1 MNLITTSSLL
11 PAHANAGLALGKTY
25 VGIDFGTSTTVV
37 SIASYDAAS
46 NTIKTEALRLKQML
60 PDGTI
65 HTAEIIPTVIAWM
78 KEAER
83 ILVGKGAS
91 ELMYEFTKGKNIWY
105 WFKMELGVDL
115 GAEYPQSEIA
125 DRAPFYIKNPKDCA
139 RVFFSYLK
147 FLIAQYCE
155 DNNLSDDIAYAVSV
169 PASFEAN
176 QRKDLIDALTAN
188 DMKIAKQALIDEPNA
203 AFISYVMGRAAN
215 GEPMSLSQGY
225 NPKVLVFDF
234 GAGTCDISILEIGVD
249 VKGFYSKNIS
259 LSKFEN
265 CGGSDIDR
273 YITYHYLMPR
283 FLAENGKMMDDFITK
298 DKKLIASRLFK
309 IAENLKERVNKNLA
323 LLASDF
329 NLPSV
334 ANSEV
339 KTTIENHVSVFTNKG
354 ELKAKDFYLTNKE
367 MAETMKVFLKTG
379 YGKTTTINREE
390 PYNSVFGPIDS
401 AVKKARVSRD
411 EIDYVLFIGGSAK
424 SPYVQA
430 AVKEYFSDSEMLLPA
445 DLQTHVSQGAAI
457 HSLLYN
463 GFGKSVIQPI
473 TSEPIIVVT
482 KDEIPKSLIAAGTL
496 IPTNTITINDLVTN
510 REGQKTV
517 ELPLC
522 IGNTS
527 KMLFNLTVKA
537 PSSKG
542 FPANTP
548 VELYLDIDSDKSLH
562 VKARVRGAECTA
574 QPLNPF
580 ANKELST
587 AERIALEAERAYN
600 LECLRNGGVASRQSL
615 DILMDAYREAGNNF
629 KAAETAEEMKSSYP
643 NAIDYNRI
651 GVYYANAGC
660 EDKAV
665 EFYEL
670 AIQENPNHK
679 YANANLGVHI
689 RHKDPK
695 RARACFEK
703 SLKLDPDHD
712 IALIELARMD
722 AAEGKH
728 EEAERKRRRVFDQYM
743 EQWQAGD
750 LPDHAY
756 SWFPSVAEELG
767 EYDIARQVRAE
778 KKEKNEEFFDDEN
791 LAKTRNDLL
800 PY

>member
-411 EIDYVLFIGGSAK
+411 EIDYVLFVSSAILLPTHK
-424 SPYVQA
+424 DIKNFVDFALESEGVEEGRERVSDYRTLNRHFRDNGVKLQYVGNG
-430 AVKEYFSDSEMLLPA
+430 YGTFSDSDHRAVIMTYHSAKGLDFDRVYIPFVNSSLFIPGSA
-445 DLQTHVSQGAAI
+445 SKKKTLFMVAMTRPRGDL
-457 HSLLYN
+457 
-463 GFGKSVIQPI
+463 FI
-473 TSEPIIVVT
+473 TYTGSPNSYVNTFESTCSHI
-482 KDEIPKSLIAAGTL
+482 DIASNMSTATSIRTSGSSS
-496 IPTNTITINDLVTN
+496 
-510 REGQKTV
+510 RKT
-517 ELPLC
+517 
-522 IGNTS
+522 
-527 KMLFNLTVKA
+527 
-537 PSSKG
+537 
-542 FPANTP
+542 
-548 VELYLDIDSDKSLH
+548 
-562 VKARVRGAECTA
+562 
-574 QPLNPF
+574 NPF
-580 ANKELST
+580 G
-587 AERIALEAERAYN
+587 I
-600 LECLRNGGVASRQSL
+600 
-615 DILMDAYREAGNNF
+615 
-629 KAAETAEEMKSSYP
+629 
-643 NAIDYNRI
+643 
-651 GVYYANAGC
+651 
-660 EDKAV
+660 
-665 EFYEL
+665 
-670 AIQENPNHK
+670 
-679 YANANLGVHI
+679 
-689 RHKDPK
+689 
-695 RARACFEK
+695 
-703 SLKLDPDHD
+703 
-712 IALIELARMD
+712 
-722 AAEGKH
+722 
-728 EEAERKRRRVFDQYM
+728 
-743 EQWQAGD
+743 
-750 LPDHAY
+750 
-756 SWFPSVAEELG
+756 
-767 EYDIARQVRAE
+767 
-778 KKEKNEEFFDDEN
+778 
-791 LAKTRNDLL
+791 
-800 PY
+800 